1 MRSEATLKNS
11 IWGIIQQVIVC
22 VMSLFSRRVMLETI
36 GVEGVGLNAF
46 LNSVITMLS
55 LAELGIGS
63 ALVYHMY
70 APIAVNDEEHIA
82 QLMRTYK
89 NVYRIIASV
98 IMLIGLS
105 LLPFMDKI
113 VKDVS
118 YSKSYVSLI
127 FVLFLIQTT
136 SSYLFTYKRSMLS
149 ADQKQ
154 YVITIFDLG
163 YKIITITVGIVIL
176 KLTGELAWYLVMLIF
191 CTVAENVLISRK
203 VDRLYPFINRYREYP
218 EKSEMMKIAADV
230 KNIFIGKVSGVVT
243 NSTDSV
249 LINMFVGTVQN
260 GLYSNYN
267 IILGTLLAAL
277 RQFSDAMRGS
287 IGNLV
292 AVESKEH
299 IDLVFQR
306 LMFIMFFIAS
316 FCACCLTGLINPFI
330 NIIFGRGLLLDR
342 IIVYVCI
349 LNLYMSTITIPA
361 LNMVTASGLFSFDKY
376 ISLAG
381 TVINLIISV
390 ILGKSIGMAGILIG
404 TSSTYIIQFI
414 LKVIL
419 LYNNYLHISC
429 VKIFA
434 KNIVFALITVAE
446 CALVNYTSGLVSLG
460 NEFISFIIIGV
471 ISCAIPIFINTA
483 LFFRTFEFK
492 YSFDLLNGIRKKL
505 LNSRCKK

>member
-277 RQFSDAMRGS
+277 RQFSDAMR
-287 IGNLV
+287 
-292 AVESKEH
+292 
-299 IDLVFQR
+299 
-306 LMFIMFFIAS
+306 
-316 FCACCLTGLINPFI
+316 
-330 NIIFGRGLLLDR
+330 
-342 IIVYVCI
+342 
-349 LNLYMSTITIPA
+349 
-361 LNMVTASGLFSFDKY
+361 
-376 ISLAG
+376 
-381 TVINLIISV
+381 
-390 ILGKSIGMAGILIG
+390 
-404 TSSTYIIQFI
+404 
-414 LKVIL
+414 
-419 LYNNYLHISC
+419 
-429 VKIFA
+429 
-434 KNIVFALITVAE
+434 
-446 CALVNYTSGLVSLG
+446 
-460 NEFISFIIIGV
+460 
-471 ISCAIPIFINTA
+471 
-483 LFFRTFEFK
+483 
-492 YSFDLLNGIRKKL
+492 
-505 LNSRCKK
+505 

>member
-1 MRSEATLKNS
+1 
-11 IWGIIQQVIVC
+11 
-22 VMSLFSRRVMLETI
+22 
-36 GVEGVGLNAF
+36 
-46 LNSVITMLS
+46 
-55 LAELGIGS
+55 
-63 ALVYHMY
+63 
-70 APIAVNDEEHIA
+70 
-82 QLMRTYK
+82 
-89 NVYRIIASV
+89 
-98 IMLIGLS
+98 
-105 LLPFMDKI
+105 
-113 VKDVS
+113 
-118 YSKSYVSLI
+118 
-127 FVLFLIQTT
+127 
-136 SSYLFTYKRSMLS
+136 
-149 ADQKQ
+149 
-154 YVITIFDLG
+154 
-163 YKIITITVGIVIL
+163 
-176 KLTGELAWYLVMLIF
+176 
-191 CTVAENVLISRK
+191 
-203 VDRLYPFINRYREYP
+203 
-218 EKSEMMKIAADV
+218 
-230 KNIFIGKVSGVVT
+230 
-243 NSTDSV
+243 
-249 LINMFVGTVQN
+249 MFVGTVQN

-316 FCACCLTGLINPFI
+316 FCACCLTGLIDPFI

-471 ISCAIPIFINTA
+471 ISCAIPVFINTA
-483 LFFRTFEFK
+483 LFFRTVEFK

-505 LNSRCKK
+505 LNSRRKK